1 MSIIRNTRDPLND
14 GRQSEN
20 ALKIQRGVSRMFRTQ
35 GFACLPELTLG
46 SGRRADL
53 ICIGIKC
60 EIIIVEIK
68 SSVIDFQVDKKW
80 PEYLQH
86 CDQFYFATSP
96 DVPLDIFP
104 QEQGLIVSDGYNA
117 EIIRAAESNKLSAST
132 RKAVLLRYAHDSA
145 NRLQDLM
152 DPESIRRSAY

>member
-1 MSIIRNTRDPLND
+1 MPIIRETRDPLND
-14 GRQSEN
+14 GRQSED

-35 GFACLPELTLG
+35 GFSCLPELTLG

-53 ICIGIKC
+53 ICIGIKS

-68 SSVIDFQVDKKW
+68 SSVTDFQVDKKW
-80 PEYLQH
+80 PEYLEH

-96 DVPLDIFP
+96 KVPTDIFP
-104 QEQGLIVSDGYNA
+104 QDIGLIISDGYNA
-117 EIIRAAESNKLSAST
+117 EIIREAETTKLAAST
-132 RKAVLLRYAHDSA
+132 RKSVLLRYAHSSA